1 VANDIVKVVT
11 FDSGGGEPR
20 QRGNF
25 PDRAVAG
32 KASDLSDRAR
42 TGNFWWRPPR
52 GMMGMKGMMGMTGAM
67 ASFAR

>member
-1 VANDIVKVVT
+1 LLLSIREAASPGK
-11 FDSGGGEPR
+11 G
-20 QRGNF
+20 GNF

-52 GMMGMKGMMGMTGAM
+52 GMMGMTGAM
-67 ASFAR
+67 APSFAR